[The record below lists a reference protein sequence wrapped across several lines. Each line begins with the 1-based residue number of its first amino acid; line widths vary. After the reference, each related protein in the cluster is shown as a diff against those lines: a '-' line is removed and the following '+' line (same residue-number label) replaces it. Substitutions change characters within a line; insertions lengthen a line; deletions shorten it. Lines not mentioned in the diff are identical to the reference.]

1 LDRVRVA
8 VEKGELRAR
17 VDKVWRFE
25 ESAKAFADGE
35 GESVVRVKEV

>member
-1 LDRVRVA
+1 MRIA
-8 VEKGELRAR
+8 VEKGELKAR

-25 ESAKAFADGE
+25 ESARAFAEGE